1 MNPPSTGR
9 GFTLIELIVLIVV
22 FFGSVTSLLSV
33 AIEAAK
39 RVGENKDSSIAI
51 QLAQEKA
58 EIILTDR
65 RNPGLGYAYVASN
78 PYSAENPVSGFFS
91 DFSRSTEVTDAPS
104 NPLCASA
111 TAGCKLVVVTVSKN
125 SQTLATVTFML
136 ANFL

>member
-1 MNPPSTGR
+1 MNLQRAPR

-39 RVGENKDSSIAI
+39 RVGENKDSSLAI

-58 EIILTDR
+58 EIILSDR
-65 RNPGLGYAYVASN
+65 RNPGLGYVSVAS
-78 PYSAENPVSGFFS
+78 SAENPVSGFS
-91 DFSRSTEVTDAPS
+91 DFSRSTVVTDAPS
-104 NPLCASA
+104 NPLCPSA

-125 SQTLATVTFML
+125 SQTLATVTFMF

>member
-1 MNPPSTGR
+1 MNLPSTAR

-39 RVGENKDSSIAI
+39 RVGENKDSSTAI

-58 EIILTDR
+58 EIILSDR
-65 RNPGLGYAYVASN
+65 RNPGLGYAYVTAGN
-78 PYSAENPVSGFFS
+78 YGLENPVPGFS
-91 DFSRSTEVTDAPS
+91 DFSRSTAVTDASS
-104 NPLCASA
+104 NTLCPSA

-125 SQTLATVTFML
+125 SQTLGTETFML